1 MILIPGGDFAR
12 ESEKENFEN
21 LNFFIGA
28 TTFDQRNTLEVL
40 SPIS

>member
-1 MILIPGGDFAR
+1 MILTPGGDFAR

-28 TTFDQRNTLEVL
+28 TTFDQRNTLKGL
-40 SPIS
+40 CAIG